1 MDLQFPKIRLV
12 LDCVYGIMEILL
24 LMRMREWEK
33 IVIYMGIIVSE
44 TKDFLGGGSPIIGD
58 NCDIGVGAKI
68 IGDITIADNVTIAA
82 GAIVNKSCSQSN
94 VVLAGVPAKVI
105 KAMKE

>member
-1 MDLQFPKIRLV
+1 MYRKQRTF
-12 LDCVYGIMEILL
+12 
-24 LMRMREWEK
+24 W
-33 IVIYMGIIVSE
+33 
-44 TKDFLGGGSPIIGD
+44 GGSPIIGD